1 MFAFSFEE
9 STDNFLY
16 SMWRT
21 GGIALFGALAPFV
34 VACGIADYVWNDP
47 NVSLMCSLAMTA
59 TAVSLTLV
67 SRMASVFT
75 SRLVRPGS

>member
-34 VACGIADYVWNDP
+34 VACGIADYV
-47 NVSLMCSLAMTA
+47 
-59 TAVSLTLV
+59 
-67 SRMASVFT
+67 
-75 SRLVRPGS
+75 